1 MKTMNNLWSLIQMTK
16 KTKSLN
22 QDQLYDMMW
31 ANDWQIVEQT
41 QKLLELLKE
50 GSEVKSLK
58 LILKNVDEIQDLIDK
73 KYNIIGAQM
82 ILDGV
87 EK

>member
-1 MKTMNNLWSLIQMTK
+1 MTK

-31 ANDWQIVEQT
+31 ANDWQIVEKT
-41 QKLLELLKE
+41 QELLTMLNTAHKLIGSKE
-50 GSEVKSLK
+50 GITVLK
-58 LILKNVDEIQDLIDK
+58 IQDLIDK

>member
-1 MKTMNNLWSLIQMTK
+1 MIK

-31 ANDWQIVEQT
+31 SNDWQIVEKT
-41 QKLLELLKE
+41 QELLTMLNKADMM
-50 GSEVKSLK
+50 GVTVLR
-58 LILKNVDEIQDLIDK
+58 IQELIDK

-82 ILDGV
+82 ILEDLEKEV
-87 EK
+87 EKWLTTNS

>member
-1 MKTMNNLWSLIQMTK
+1 MIK

-31 ANDWQIVEQT
+31 SNDWQIVEKT
-41 QKLLELLKE
+41 QELLTM
-50 GSEVKSLK
+50 LK
-58 LILKNVDEIQDLIDK
+58 KADMMGVTVLRIQELIDK

-82 ILDGV
+82 ILEDLEKEV

>member
-1 MKTMNNLWSLIQMTK
+1 MIK

-22 QDQLYDMMW
+22 EDQLFDMAW
-31 ANDWQIVEQT
+31 SNDWKIVEQT

-73 KYNIIGAQM
+73 KYNIISAQM
-82 ILDGV
+82 ILDEV

>member
-1 MKTMNNLWSLIQMTK
+1 MIK

-31 ANDWQIVEQT
+31 SNDWQIVEKT
-41 QKLLELLKE
+41 QELLTMLNKADMM
-50 GSEVKSLK
+50 GVTVLR
-58 LILKNVDEIQDLIDK
+58 IQELIDK

-82 ILDGV
+82 ILDEV
-87 EK
+87 KN